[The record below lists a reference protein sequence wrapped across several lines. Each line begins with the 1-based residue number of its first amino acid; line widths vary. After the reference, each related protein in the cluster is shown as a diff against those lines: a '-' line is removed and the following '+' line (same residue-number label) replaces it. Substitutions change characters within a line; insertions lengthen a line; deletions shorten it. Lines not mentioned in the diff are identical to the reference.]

1 MPPEEEG
8 VHKVPREPGGGAGEP
23 EQGVDRGAQVAQGA
37 LLYDQDGLREMAA
50 STAMQCHI
58 SLGVGVFGSWHK
70 WHRRKGVLWD
80 GLTIDGCCCFCCCC
94 SLPSGDGEKGD
105 KHFI

>member
-37 LLYDQDGLREMAA
+37 VLYDENGVDTGRQRELVW
-50 STAMQCHI
+50 T
-58 SLGVGVFGSWHK
+58 
-70 WHRRKGVLWD
+70 R
-80 GLTIDGCCCFCCCC
+80 
-94 SLPSGDGEKGD
+94 
-105 KHFI
+105 